1 MTDIPQKKRWGA
13 DRRLEFIDF
22 RLYWEGR
29 IRRSDLADF
38 FGISVPQASL
48 DLARYQAL
56 APRNATYDGSEK
68 YYVATE
74 EFRPVLIS
82 PLSNSYLSELLSVEM
97 ELRSKN
103 ESFIGWFPDVGMV
116 PLSKR
121 WIDPSVLAHVL
132 KAIRFNR
139 DLQINYQSM
148 TRGEAVVRWIGP
160 HALGFDG
167 FRWHIRAYC
176 HTHNGF
182 RDFLFSRI
190 NTIIAERPSTADR
203 SLDTAWNHLVAV
215 KIGPHPL
222 LSDAIRRAV
231 EIDYEMTNG
240 VASIETRA
248 ALLFYLLRRLGLLDA
263 IQEQKPPETQHV
275 VLLNRPEVEAA
286 LKENELTFQPPSQ

>member
-1 MTDIPQKKRWGA
+1 MTDISQKKRWGA

-29 IRRSDLADF
+29 IRRSDLTEF

-56 APRNATYDGSEK
+56 VPGNVSYDGSEK
-68 YYVATE
+68 YYVSTD
-74 EFRPVLIS
+74 EFRPALIS
-82 PLSNSYLSELLSVEM
+82 PLSNSYLSELLSVAM
-97 ELRSKN
+97 ELRSKD

-121 WIDPSVLAHVL
+121 WIDPTVLAQVL
-132 KAIRFNR
+132 KAIRFNH

-148 TRGEAVVRWIGP
+148 TRGESAVRWLSP

-176 HTHNGF
+176 HTRSGF

-190 NTIIAERPSTADR
+190 SSITSERQSTTDR
-203 SLDTAWNHLVAV
+203 SLDTAWNHNVVV

-222 LSDAIRRAV
+222 LSDAQRRAV
-231 EIDYEMTNG
+231 EIDYEMTSG
-240 VASIETRA
+240 VASIETRVT
-248 ALLFYLLRRLGLLDA
+248 LLFYLLRRLGLLDA
-263 IQEQKPPETQHV
+263 IQEQRPPETQHI
-275 VLLNRPEVEAA
+275 VLLNRQEVEAA
-286 LKENELTFQPPSQ
+286 LRENEPAS